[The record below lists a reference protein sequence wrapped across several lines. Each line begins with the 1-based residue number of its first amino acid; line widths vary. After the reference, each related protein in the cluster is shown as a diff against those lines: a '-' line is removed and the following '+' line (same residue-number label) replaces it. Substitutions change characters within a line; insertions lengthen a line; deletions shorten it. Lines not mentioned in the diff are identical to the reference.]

1 MAVTSYKLPTS
12 VVQNGTGVNAWADPN
27 NILLVDG
34 DFAVASGPA
43 SEILVG
49 GFNISLGQLDTITNI
64 TLKVKGYRGSFNTT
78 LAIYAVDDTSGV
90 EVSYPYSPSFQG
102 FDGTNTLYTLSSS
115 LFGTTWTPDQINN
128 IKLKLVADGTLY
140 LDSVQ
145 LAVTYTPGVTPVPVT
160 PSSGQIIVDEF
171 VQGIRFQLAQAMT
184 SSDLFMFA
192 ESFTMPDGT
201 NIEYADFYG
210 EALITVDQGILGSE
224 ENIRISNVEHDYNG
238 TGLVRISI
246 DSLADR
252 GLGFKYP
259 YESDATR
266 IKAHGGTSEF
276 VISNSAPFYNRFLR
290 KNQIDALVSAP
301 IYFEDEGVALAD
313 PVHTVDF
320 QGNGVSVVNDGVDSF
335 KKIVTITGG
344 TGSGHEIQDNGTPMP
359 TEPALN
365 FTDYFTLTD
374 VPGVSTDVA
383 IDVVGLAG
391 DTTFINTLTSNV
403 NFQNAVNTFVSGSG
417 VLQIDQTPDNGTFG
431 LLAGDVDGIN
441 DTYTVSLGAYAAGKL
456 QVYLNGLVQLQG
468 ASDDY
473 IELVPGSGTFQF
485 NTPPAIGDIITVVY
499 SGSASVVDN
508 YTVKA
513 TTDDTTP
520 SFLEDKINIHSSDSS
535 VTVTK
540 TITNPSGNEIIDIDL
555 TSVVPTSYSNQ
566 SLIAFGGATWGSG
579 QDKSLSTG
587 LSLLN
592 QLNWNDLGFYKWG
605 AYGAASGVVLFTAEK
620 YCYDYDQGLIFGMT
634 SYNKSSGNYDFKIEV
649 ALDSAP
655 GTVIHT
661 WTTTG
666 FASISY
672 PGFQGFGFIVDIQD
686 LKVYL
691 TPQSTYPGTSA
702 LGGISIASGDTYV
715 FTLSSSTGG
724 TITGTGTTFTG
735 GAKFPTYNSDGTYY
749 QEQVNSTTKKFICTG
764 NNVKKTYTAISG
776 ITASTTI
783 NYGDYYGSNFV
794 ISGKLYKLAIIAAPG
809 PASFGS
815 TSYTYFLQV
824 VEYPNG
830 NTILNT

>member
-12 VVQNGTGVNAWADPN
+12 VIQNGTGVNAWADPN

-140 LDSVQ
+140 LDSVE
-145 LAVTYTPGVTPVPVT
+145 LAVTYTPGIPPVPPT
-160 PSSGQIIVDEF
+160 PSSGQVIVDEF
-171 VQGIRFQLAQAMT
+171 VQGQRFQLAQAMT
-184 SSDLFMFA
+184 STDLFLFA
-192 ESFTMPDGT
+192 QSFTMPDGT
-201 NIEYADFYG
+201 PIEYADFHG

-246 DSLADR
+246 DSLSDR
-252 GLGFKYP
+252 GLGFIYP
-259 YESDATR
+259 YESDGTR
-266 IKAHGGTSEF
+266 IKSHGGTAEF

-301 IYFEDEGVALAD
+301 IYISDEGVALVD
-313 PVHTVDF
+313 PVHTLDF
-320 QGNGVSVVNDGVDSF
+320 QGNGVSVANDGVDSF
-335 KKIVTITGG
+335 KKIVTIT
-344 TGSGHEIQDNGTPMP
+344 
-359 TEPALN
+359 A
-365 FTDYFTLTD
+365 
-374 VPGVSTDVA
+374 
-383 IDVVGLAG
+383 
-391 DTTFINTLTSNV
+391 
-403 NFQNAVNTFVSGSG
+403 GSG
-417 VLQIDQTPDNGTFG
+417 VQSVTSSDTFIDVDNTDPQNPELSLDTVALANDPTF
-431 LLAGDVDGIN
+431 LGDVITNIN
-441 DTYTVSLGAYAAGKL
+441 S
-456 QVYLNGLVQLQG
+456 
-468 ASDDY
+468 
-473 IELVPGSGTFQF
+473 SG
-485 NTPPAIGDIITVVY
+485 DV
-499 SGSASVVDN
+499 SVVADGV
-508 YTVKA
+508 TITGDGTTGSPLTA
-513 TTDDTTP
+513 TGGTAILDVQENGVSVENP
-520 SFLEDKINIHSSDSS
+520 VSAINFIAPAG
-535 VTVTK
+535 TVTS
-540 TITNPSGNEIIDIDL
+540 PSAGVVDVDL
-555 TSVVPTSYSNQ
+555 TSALPTSYSNQ

-605 AYGAASGVVLFTAEK
+605 AYGAAPGGVLFTAEK

-672 PGFQGFGFIVDIQD
+672 PGFKGFGFIVDIQD

-691 TPQSTYPGTSA
+691 TPQNTYLGTSA

-735 GAKFPTYNSDGTYY
+735 GAKFPAYNSDGTYY
-749 QEQVNSTTKKFICTG
+749 QEQVNSTTKTFICTG

-783 NYGDYYGSNFV
+783 NYGDYYGANFV
-794 ISGKLYKLAIIAAPG
+794 ISGKLYKLAIIGAPG
-809 PASFGS
+809 PANVGS

-824 VEYPNG
+824 VEYPGG
-830 NTILNT
+830 NAIINT